1 MKLSD
6 NFSLHEFT
14 RSQTA
19 TRHNID
25 NTPSDKQIFNL
36 RNLCVNVLQPVR
48 DYFMKPMIIS
58 SGFRCAELNIKIG
71 GSITSQH
78 VQGQAADIEVL
89 EVGNLELSNW
99 IDNNLKYDQLILE
112 FHNPKE
118 DPHSGW
124 VHVSYNTDEN
134 RNEYKEAYKNQEGK
148 TRYRLLNGNE

>member
-6 NFSLHEFT
+6 NFSLYEFT

-19 TRHNID
+19 TRHNIE
-25 NTPSDKQIFNL
+25 NVPSDTQIFNL

-58 SGFRCAELNIKIG
+58 SGFRCVELNIKIG
-71 GSITSQH
+71 GSISSQH

-89 EVGNLELSNW
+89 EVSNLELSDW
-99 IDNNLKYDQLILE
+99 IHNNLKYDQLILE
-112 FHNPKE
+112 FHNPEK

-124 VHVSYNTDEN
+124 VHVSYTTEEN
-134 RNEYKEAYKNQEGK
+134 RYEYKEAYKNKEGK
-148 TRYRLLNGNE
+148 TRYRLR

>member
-19 TRHNID
+19 IRHNIE
-25 NTPSDKQIFNL
+25 NVPNDKQIFNL

-58 SGFRCAELNIKIG
+58 SGFRCVELNIKIG

-89 EVGNLELSNW
+89 DVGNLELSDW
-99 IDNNLKYDQLILE
+99 INKNVKYDQLILE
-112 FHNPKE
+112 FHKPEE

-134 RNEYKEAYKNQEGK
+134 RHEYKEAYKNKEGK
-148 TRYRLLNGNE
+148 TRYRLR

>member
-19 TRHNID
+19 TRYNID

-48 DYFMKPMIIS
+48 DYFMKPMIVS
-58 SGFRCAELNIKIG
+58 SGFRCAELNLKIG

-89 EVGNLELSNW
+89 EVGNLELSDW
-99 IDNNLKYDQLILE
+99 IHENLSYDQLILE
-112 FHNPKE
+112 FHKPEE

-124 VHVSYNTDEN
+124 VHVSYSTEEN
-134 RNEYKEAYKNQEGK
+134 RHQYKEAYKNKEGK
-148 TRYRLLNGNE
+148 TRYRLR

>member
-6 NFSLHEFT
+6 NFNLHEFT

-19 TRHNID
+19 TRHNIE
-25 NTPSDKQIFNL
+25 NVPSDTQIFNL

-58 SGFRCAELNIKIG
+58 SGFRCVELNIKIG
-71 GSITSQH
+71 GSISSQH

-89 EVGNLELSNW
+89 EVSNLELSDW
-99 IDNNLKYDQLILE
+99 IHNNLKYDQLILE
-112 FHNPKE
+112 FHNPEK

-124 VHVSYNTDEN
+124 VHVSYSTEN
-134 RNEYKEAYKNQEGK
+134 NRLKYMEAYKNDEGK
-148 TRYRLLNGNE
+148 TKYRMK

>member
-19 TRHNID
+19 TRHNIE
-25 NTPSDKQIFNL
+25 NVPSKQVIENL
-36 RNLCVNVLQPVR
+36 KSLCLGVLQPVR
-48 DYFMKPMIIS
+48 DYFMRPMIIS

-89 EVGNLELSNW
+89 EVSNLEVSNW
-99 IDNNLKYDQLILE
+99 IHTNLSYDQLILE
-112 FHNPKE
+112 FHNPDE

-124 VHVSYNTDEN
+124 VHVSFNSKNN
-134 RNEYKEAYKNQEGK
+134 RHEYKEAYKNAEGK
-148 TRYRLLNGNE
+148 TRYRLR

>member
-19 TRHNID
+19 TRHGID
-25 NTPSDKQIFNL
+25 NTPSKEIIGNL
-36 RNLCVNVLQPVR
+36 QSLCLGVLQPVR
-48 DYFMKPMIIS
+48 QHFQKPMIIS
-58 SGFRCAELNIKIG
+58 SGYRCVELNIKIG

-89 EVGNLELSNW
+89 KISNLELSDW
-99 IDNNLKYDQLILE
+99 INKNLSFDQLILE
-112 FHNPKE
+112 FHNPDE

-124 VHVSYNTDEN
+124 VHVSFNSDNN
-134 RNEYKEAYKNQEGK
+134 RHEYKEAYKNEEGK
-148 TRYRLLNGNE
+148 TRYRLR

>member
-6 NFSLHEFT
+6 NFSLYEFT

-19 TRHNID
+19 TRHNIE
-25 NTPSDKQIFNL
+25 NVPSDTQIFNL

-58 SGFRCAELNIKIG
+58 SGFRCVELNIKIG
-71 GSITSQH
+71 GSISSQH

-89 EVGNLELSNW
+89 EVSNLELSDW
-99 IDNNLKYDQLILE
+99 IHNNLKYDQLILE
-112 FHNPKE
+112 FHNPEK

-124 VHVSYNTDEN
+124 VHVSYRTEEN
-134 RNEYKEAYKNQEGK
+134 RYEYKEAYKNKEGK
-148 TRYRLLNGNE
+148 TRYRLR